1 MELISMTPRLAL
13 NKAFLKVKPNR
24 QEIEHFNDTSFLE
37 SQIDQLVYELY
48 GLTEEEIKI
57 VEGN

>member
-1 MELISMTPRLAL
+1 M
-13 NKAFLKVKPNR
+13 
-24 QEIEHFNDTSFLE
+24 DTKNLE

-48 GLTEEEIKI
+48 DLTSEEVKT